1 MRKLLLLPIRFY
13 QYAISPMMASHC
25 RYYPTCSQYAVEAI
39 SHHGGMKGLFLSI
52 KRLLRCHPWGK
63 GGYDPVP
70 GTEDRTATAS
80 ITSDCCE
87 PAGQTPITNPTKR

>member
-25 RYYPTCSQYAVEAI
+25 RHYPTCSQYAVEAI
-39 SHHGGMKGLFLSI
+39 SYHGASKGLFLAI
-52 KRLLRCHPWGK
+52 KRLLRCHPWAE

-70 GTEDRTATAS
+70 GTENTRGCTTVQHCGQATCS
-80 ITSDCCE
+80 HNTTQI
-87 PAGQTPITNPTKR
+87 PQ

>member
-25 RYYPTCSQYAVEAI
+25 RHHPTCSQYAVEAI
-39 SHHGGMKGLFLSI
+39 THHGALKGLFLAI
-52 KRLLRCHPWGK
+52 RRLLRCHPWAQ

-70 GTEDRTATAS
+70 GTEQS
-80 ITSDCCE
+80 VGLESGTSCIHADHSHTTT
-87 PAGQTPITNPTKR
+87 QTRQ

>member
-25 RYYPTCSQYAVEAI
+25 RYHPTCSQYAVEAI
-39 SHHGGMKGLFLSI
+39 STHGGLKGIFLTT
-52 KRLLRCHPWGK
+52 KRLSRCHPWAE

-70 GTEDRTATAS
+70 GSQTQ
-80 ITSDCCE
+80 TSN
-87 PAGQTPITNPTKR
+87 QTKR

>member
-25 RYYPTCSQYAVEAI
+25 RYHPSCSQYAVEAI
-39 SHHGGMKGLFLSI
+39 SHHGGLKGFFLSI
-52 KRLLRCHPWGK
+52 KRLLRCHPWSE

-70 GTEDRTATAS
+70 GTDVRTDTPNA
-80 ITSDCCE
+80 CCK
-87 PAGQTPITNPTKR
+87 PAGQTHIPNPTKR

>member
-25 RYYPTCSQYAVEAI
+25 RHYPTCSQYAVEAI
-39 SHHGGMKGLFLSI
+39 SHHGARKGLFLTI
-52 KRLLRCHPWGK
+52 KRLLRCHPWAE

-70 GTEDRTATAS
+70 GTDDRALTP
-80 ITSDCCE
+80 DHCCE
-87 PAGQTPITNPTKR
+87 PAGQTHIPNQTKR